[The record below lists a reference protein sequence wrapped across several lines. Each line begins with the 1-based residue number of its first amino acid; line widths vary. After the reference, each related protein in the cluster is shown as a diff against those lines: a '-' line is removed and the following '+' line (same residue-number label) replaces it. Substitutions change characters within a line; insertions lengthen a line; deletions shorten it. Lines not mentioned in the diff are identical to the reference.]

1 MGLSTGKFPTWA
13 VGKEIE
19 GEREREERER
29 AGGEEKERRG
39 KDIFCNLISKTG
51 ISSLL
56 SSSVCLEGH

>member
-1 MGLSTGKFPTWA
+1 MGFSTGKFPTWA

-19 GEREREERER
+19 GERER

-51 ISSLL
+51 MPSLL
-56 SSSVCLEGH
+56 SPSVCLEGH